1 MENKEKRHCLLLGM
15 VYADERRYLRGQ
27 ESRDRIRCDAL
38 ERRRFDVVTLDD
50 KHPEIQQR
58 FIRVKGKLQEVHT
71 YLLRHIHTNMVDT
84 IRMSKAIQQKIGD
97 KKFDH
102 ICLDY
107 FFSPVSYISFEAFQY
122 LFILISIVLRIGWV
136 V

>member
-1 MENKEKRHCLLLGM
+1 MNIEDNGEKSCCLLLGM

-38 ERRRFDVVTLDD
+38 ERMCFDVVTLDD
-50 KHPEIQQR
+50 KHPEIQER
-58 FIRVKGKLQEVHT
+58 SIRVKGKLVGVPT
-71 YLLRHIHTNMVDT
+71 YLLKHINSNFADPN
-84 IRMSKAIQQKIGD
+84 RMSKAMKNKIGN

-107 FFSPVSYISFEAFQY
+107 FFSPVSDYPTKDTY
-122 LFILISIVLRIGWV
+122 LF
-136 V
+136 